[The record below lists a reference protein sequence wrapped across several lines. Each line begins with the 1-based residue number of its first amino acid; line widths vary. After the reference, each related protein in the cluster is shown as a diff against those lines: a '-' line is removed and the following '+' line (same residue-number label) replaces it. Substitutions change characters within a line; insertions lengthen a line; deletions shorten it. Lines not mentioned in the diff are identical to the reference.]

1 MKFLDEI
8 NHFYYRMSLYELQA
22 MNGTDLYNGLS
33 YNSLLYINVIDQMED
48 CTASKIADAL
58 NITKPAVT
66 LKINELVKQG
76 VILKKQSDADKRV
89 YYLTLSPQMEH
100 IINIYD
106 EIFEIVEAR
115 LKKKYTEEEIE
126 LFTEILHT
134 ISGYE
139 WRKIKNE

>member
-8 NHFYYRMSLYELQA
+8 NHFYYRMSLYELQT

-106 EIFEIVEAR
+106 EIFEIVETR